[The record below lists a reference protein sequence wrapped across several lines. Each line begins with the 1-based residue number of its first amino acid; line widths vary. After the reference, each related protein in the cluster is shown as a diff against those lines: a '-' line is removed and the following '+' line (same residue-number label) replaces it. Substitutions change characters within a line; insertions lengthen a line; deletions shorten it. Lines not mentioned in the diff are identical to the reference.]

1 VVLVVCSGGTYV
13 SIKAFKRPF
22 LAKNTTHF
30 VEGIVSF
37 DALITGSAAIV
48 QAFNPARQVL
58 SLSRSL
64 HHI

>member
-1 VVLVVCSGGTYV
+1 VVLVVCSGGTWKL
-13 SIKAFKRPF
+13 KAFKRPF
-22 LAKNTTHF
+22 LTKNTTHF
-30 VEGIVSF
+30 VEGIVSL